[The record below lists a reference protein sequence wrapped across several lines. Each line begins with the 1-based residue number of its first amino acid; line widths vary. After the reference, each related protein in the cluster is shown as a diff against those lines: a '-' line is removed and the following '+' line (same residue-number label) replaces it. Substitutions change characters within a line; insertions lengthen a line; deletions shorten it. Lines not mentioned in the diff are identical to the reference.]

1 MAQYP
6 LDKNATD
13 LTGSLSSMGTTGAPA
28 VVVTRELT
36 RQFGPLTAVDRLSL
50 SVFEGEIFGLL
61 GPNGAGKTTTIKM
74 LTTLLPPSSGSGSIA
89 GFEITRSPAEVR
101 AHIGYV
107 PQLISA
113 DPGISGYE
121 NLWVFAG
128 LYGIPRSERNPR
140 IRDALNFIGLGEYAD
155 VLVRQY
161 SGGMIRRLEIA
172 QAMLSRPRVLFMDEP
187 TVGLDPIA
195 RDAVWLQIEQL
206 REKYGATVLLT
217 THYMQEADRLCDRLA
232 IFHHGAVVALGSP
245 RELKEGLGRPDATLE
260 DAFVH
265 YAGEGMDSGGSFRDT
280 RQTRSTS
287 VRLR

>member
-1 MAQYP
+1 MAQMP
-6 LDKNATD
+6 SDEGATD
-13 LTGSLSSMGTTGAPA
+13 PTGSPASGGTTRAPTA
-28 VVVTRELT
+28 VVTRELT
-36 RQFGPLTAVDRLSL
+36 RRFGALTAVDGLSL
-50 SVFEGEIFGLL
+50 SVGEGEIFGLL

-74 LTTLLPPSSGSGSIA
+74 LTTLLPPSSGSGSVA
-89 GFEITRSPAEVR
+89 GFEITGSSAEVR
-101 AHIGYV
+101 ARIGYV

-128 LYGIPRSERNPR
+128 LYGIARSERKPR
-140 IRDALNFIGLGEYAD
+140 IRDALESIGLQEYAD

-195 RDAVWLQIEQL
+195 REAVWLQIEQL

-217 THYMQEADRLCDRLA
+217 THYMEEADRLCDRLA
-232 IFHHGAVVALGSP
+232 IFHHGKVVALGSP
-245 RELKEGLGRPDATLE
+245 RELKEELGRPHATLE
-260 DAFVH
+260 DVFVH